1 MKYALKKIL
10 LITGVILTSLSTI
23 SPVFA
28 ETQTTT
34 VYQSFYSI
42 TVNMTA
48 TGNMASKDKEFVVN
62 IQLPSSCASRTFT
75 ATKTADN
82 ESAVENTVTADSTG
96 KISVSLYANE
106 KTLIEGLSKAEIET
120 LKTYEHFGV
129 NEENY
134 SSDGY
139 TTTYITSQNEEN
151 LAVNVTNTR
160 QSYVPSGSHIA
171 TGVAT
176 TCLIAI
182 FLLGLMAVSKRTG
195 GEADD

>member
-10 LITGVILTSLSTI
+10 LITGVMLTSLSTI

-28 ETQTTT
+28 ETQTTM

-48 TGNMASKDKEFVVN
+48 TGNMASKDKAFVVN

-75 ATKTADN
+75 ATKTAAN
-82 ESAVENTVTADSTG
+82 ESAVEKTVTADGTG

-106 KTLIEGLSKAEIET
+106 IILIEGLSKAEIEA

-129 NEENY
+129 NEKNN

-139 TTTYITSQNEEN
+139 TTTYAASQNEGN
-151 LAVNVTNTR
+151 LAVTVTNTR
-160 QSYVPSGSHIA
+160 QSHVPSGSHVA
-171 TGVAT
+171 TGVTA

-182 FLLGLMAVSKRTG
+182 FLLGLLTVSKRTG
-195 GEADD
+195 GDSDD

>member
-48 TGNMASKDKEFVVN
+48 TGNMASRNKEFAVN
-62 IQLPSSCASRTFT
+62 IQLPASCASRTFT

-82 ESAVENTVTADSTG
+82 ESAVENAVTADSTG
-96 KISVSLYANE
+96 KISVSLYPNE
-106 KTLIEGLSKAEIET
+106 KILIEGLSKAEIET
-120 LKTYEHFGV
+120 LKTYEHFSV
-129 NEENY
+129 NEDNY

-139 TTTYITSQNEEN
+139 TTTYTASQNEGN
-151 LAVNVTNTR
+151 LAVTVTNSR
-160 QSYVPSGSHIA
+160 QSHVPSGSHIA
-171 TGVAT
+171 TGVAA

-182 FLLGLMAVSKRTG
+182 FLLGLLTVSKRTG

>member
-42 TVNMTA
+42 TVNMSA
-48 TGNMASKDKEFVVN
+48 TGNMASRNKEFAVN
-62 IQLPSSCASRTFT
+62 IQLPASCASRTFT

-96 KISVSLYANE
+96 KISVSLYTNE
-106 KTLIEGLSKAEIET
+106 KILIEGLSKAEIET

-129 NEENY
+129 NEKKY
-134 SSDGY
+134 SSDSY
-139 TTTYITSQNEEN
+139 TTIYAASQNEEN
-151 LAVNVTNTR
+151 LAVTINNNR
-160 QSYVPSGSHIA
+160 QSHVPSGSHIA
-171 TGVAT
+171 TGVAA
-176 TCLIAI
+176 TCMIAI
-182 FLLGLMAVSKRTG
+182 LLLGLLVVRKRTG

>member
-48 TGNMASKDKEFVVN
+48 TGNMASRNKEFAVN
-62 IQLPSSCASRTFT
+62 IQLPASCASRIFT
-75 ATKTADN
+75 VTKTADN

-96 KISVSLYANE
+96 KISVSLYPNE
-106 KTLIEGLSKAEIET
+106 KILIEGLSQAEIES
-120 LKTYEHFGV
+120 LKTYTNYGV
-129 NEENY
+129 SEESY
-134 SSDGY
+134 KSDGY
-139 TTTYITSQNEEN
+139 STTYTPSQSEGN
-151 LAVNVTNTR
+151 LAVTVTNSR
-160 QSYVPSGSHIA
+160 QSHVPSGSHIA
-171 TGVAT
+171 AGVAA

-182 FLLGLMAVSKRTG
+182 FLLGLLTVSKRTG